1 MSKLKILVTGLVPD
15 AGLAELKR
23 DFVVDH
29 QPAATREWILAHLG
43 EYDGLLL
50 AGTRADRELIDAGA
64 KLKIITTFGVGYDH
78 VDIAYAKQR
87 GIVVAN
93 CPTSVRVPT
102 AEMTLA
108 LMLATVRRLHFYD
121 HEMRQGTWVN
131 VSQPANMGTS
141 LQGKTLGVYGMG
153 RIGAAVARFGRMLG
167 MQVIYHN
174 RHRVASELEQELG
187 ARYVD
192 FATLVKTADVLTL
205 HAPALPSTRGVFNAA
220 VFAQMKD
227 TAYLIN
233 AARGALVDQDDLA
246 AALRD
251 HQIAGAGLD
260 VFVDEPAI
268 PTALTKLDNVVL
280 SPHAGTGTKEAR
292 LAIAREAANNLI
304 AYLRDGQAVNQVN

>member
-1 MSKLKILVTGLVPD
+1 M
-15 AGLAELKR
+15 AELKR

-29 QPAATREWILAHLG
+29 QPDATRAWILTHLG

-50 AGTRADRELIDAGA
+50 AGTQADRELIDAGA

-78 VDIAYAKQR
+78 VDVDYARER

-108 LMLATVRRLHFYD
+108 LMLATARRLHFYD
-121 HEMRQGTWVN
+121 HAMRQGTWVN
-131 VSQPANMGTS
+131 VSQPVNMGTS

-167 MQVIYHN
+167 MRVIYHN
-174 RHRVASELEQELG
+174 RHRVAPELEQELD

-205 HAPALPSTRGVFNAA
+205 HAPALSSTRGVFNAA
-220 VFAQMKD
+220 VFNQMKD

-233 AARGALVDQDDLA
+233 AARGALVDQDDLV

-304 AYLRDGQAVNQVN
+304 AYLRDGQAVNRVN